1 MSATRKHSIEKSS
14 APLYL
19 AFELGLNEWKLGF
32 NISMGT
38 PPRLRTIAGGDLD
51 RLMTEIAQ
59 AKKKF
64 GLPADAPVRSCYEAG
79 RDGFWLH
86 RWLGEHGVENVIVD
100 SASIEVNRRSRRRKT
115 DRLDAG
121 KLVTM
126 LLRHHAGEKLWSV
139 VRLPSPA
146 DEDRRHLHRD
156 LEEMKAERTQHINRI
171 KGLLHAVGVR
181 LTEINGKFRQRLAEL
196 RTPHGDA
203 IPSGL
208 RQRLLREFERMQY
221 VQQQIEAL
229 ERQREQIARDGDGQ
243 PHVEKTRKLM
253 QLRGIGLHSAWV
265 CVAELF
271 GWRQIRNRRELAS
284 LVGLT
289 PTPYNTGESEREQG
303 ISKAGNRRL
312 RVLLVQLGWGWLH
325 YQEQSA
331 LSQWYRRRFGSG
343 SARQKKIGIVALARK
358 LLVALWKYV
367 EHDEVPEGA
376 MLVDWEGKLTGRR
389 TAPEM
394 ETMPL

>member
-1 MSATRKHSIEKSS
+1 MAKRGRCTVQALSGLRFNFFLERSKTMSATRKHSIEKSS

-126 LLRHHAGEKLWSV
+126 LLRHHAGEKLWS
-139 VRLPSPA
+139 
-146 DEDRRHLHRD
+146 
-156 LEEMKAERTQHINRI
+156 
-171 KGLLHAVGVR
+171 
-181 LTEINGKFRQRLAEL
+181 
-196 RTPHGDA
+196 
-203 IPSGL
+203 
-208 RQRLLREFERMQY
+208 
-221 VQQQIEAL
+221 
-229 ERQREQIARDGDGQ
+229 
-243 PHVEKTRKLM
+243 
-253 QLRGIGLHSAWV
+253 
-265 CVAELF
+265 
-271 GWRQIRNRRELAS
+271 
-284 LVGLT
+284 
-289 PTPYNTGESEREQG
+289 
-303 ISKAGNRRL
+303 
-312 RVLLVQLGWGWLH
+312 
-325 YQEQSA
+325 
-331 LSQWYRRRFGSG
+331 
-343 SARQKKIGIVALARK
+343 
-358 LLVALWKYV
+358 
-367 EHDEVPEGA
+367 
-376 MLVDWEGKLTGRR
+376 
-389 TAPEM
+389 
-394 ETMPL
+394 